1 MKLRDLCVFSANKKS
16 CSFKGKTR
24 LYQKATF
31 FQKGQLPLL
40 ILEFDWDKTSFLY
53 CLSLSLPPSLLPKL
67 LFACTD
73 SARTTA
79 TITKTNSSGA
89 GKHNIIFLQRFYSI
103 LIFRHLP
110 HAETLS
116 RPSAKL
122 RRIILRL
129 SLTPG
134 TKEGESQSTVTV
146 SYLSWG
152 QRAGWPP
159 GL

>member
-1 MKLRDLCVFSANKKS
+1 MSSLQTRSHAALKARPGYTKKPPS
-16 CSFKGKTR
+16 SKKDSSP
-24 LYQKATF
+24 Y
-31 FQKGQLPLL
+31 
-40 ILEFDWDKTSFLY
+40 S
-53 CLSLSLPPSLLPKL
+53 SLSLIGIRLHFSTACHSAYHQAFYQNCYLPVQTLQELLQPLPKQI
-67 LFACTD
+67 AVGQE
-73 SARTTA
+73 
-79 TITKTNSSGA
+79 N
-89 GKHNIIFLQRFYSI
+89 NIIFLQRFYSI